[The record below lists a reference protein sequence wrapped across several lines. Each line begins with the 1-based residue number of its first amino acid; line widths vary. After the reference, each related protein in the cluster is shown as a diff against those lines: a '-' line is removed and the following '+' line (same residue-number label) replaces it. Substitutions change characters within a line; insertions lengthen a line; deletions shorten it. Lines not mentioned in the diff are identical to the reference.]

1 MTSVFYEEK
10 DNFEHIILFHVFMVY
25 FDLISVIQTS
35 SRDLF
40 ICVHLFGMLIL
51 SVINILSDLD
61 KYFMHKVM
69 DTWYMQFDMTY
80 HHVNN
85 LL

>member
-1 MTSVFYEEK
+1 MSYQIV
-10 DNFEHIILFHVFMVY
+10 
-25 FDLISVIQTS
+25 
-35 SRDLF
+35 
-40 ICVHLFGMLIL
+40 ICVHLFEMSIL